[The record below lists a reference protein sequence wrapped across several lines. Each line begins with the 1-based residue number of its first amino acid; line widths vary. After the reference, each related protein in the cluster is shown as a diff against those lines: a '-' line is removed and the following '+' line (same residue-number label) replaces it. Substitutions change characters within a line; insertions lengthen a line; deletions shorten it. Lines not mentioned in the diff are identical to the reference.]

1 MISSGHTLIPAIRR
15 RRKHRNPGIAVAFRL
30 KGAHKKHSASNNNS
44 SPVNFG
50 EGFQK
55 SEEASARKLAAGLW
69 QWRFMNGTV
78 FRYAPESDLR
88 VESYD
93 HLNCSRASIVQF

>member
-1 MISSGHTLIPAIRR
+1 MASKSNNKTPPDPMISSGHTLIPAIRR

-69 QWRFMNGTV
+69 QGGGGGGGGGPSKSQV
-78 FRYAPESDLR
+78 
-88 VESYD
+88 
-93 HLNCSRASIVQF
+93 